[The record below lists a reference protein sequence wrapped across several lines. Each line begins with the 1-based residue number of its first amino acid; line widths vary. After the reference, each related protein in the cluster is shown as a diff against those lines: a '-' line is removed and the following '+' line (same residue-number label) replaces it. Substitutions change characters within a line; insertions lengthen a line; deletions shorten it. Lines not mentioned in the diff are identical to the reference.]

1 MQSNVPLN
9 LSSKENWIKN
19 TYHNAVT
26 NILKNH
32 MSTILDKT
40 DNILDFCWP
49 SVPGF
54 PSRWL
59 WLRISLLV
67 FEWLP
72 RSAAPRKLSRQFLVW
87 GSTGR
92 VDESGRKPGLPKHNR
107 LLDDGFLGKKCVS
120 PNSILSRSTFK
131 KKLYF
136 VDHPPLTWRCGCWP
150 YNSFFKKS
158 L

>member
-1 MQSNVPLN
+1 MLKPQHTLDCLSYIVIDGNNQCRSCQNV
-9 LSSKENWIKN
+9 
-19 TYHNAVT
+19 VT

-32 MSTILDKT
+32 MSTFLDKT
-40 DNILDFCWP
+40 DNILDFRWP

-67 FEWLP
+67 FEWSP

-107 LLDDGFLGKKCVS
+107 LLDDGFLGKNVS
-120 PNSILSRSTFK
+120 APISFFQGWPSCYLRFILDDFNIPMLNILSIK
-131 KKLYF
+131 
-136 VDHPPLTWRCGCWP
+136 
-150 YNSFFKKS
+150 
-158 L
+158 